1 MTIELKR
8 GDLLGQDTDAIVNT
22 VNCVGVMGKGIAL
35 QFKHKWPENFKAYAR
50 ACKDR
55 AVLPGRMFVFDAGG
69 LVKPHYI
76 INFPTKRDW
85 RERSRIEYI
94 DAGLIDL
101 VRQVEH
107 LGIRSISIPPL
118 GCGNGGLNW
127 STVRDRIM
135 KAFDKL
141 SDVRVL
147 LFEPKGAPPAQEMIS
162 HTTRPR
168 MTAARAAVLKIIS
181 IYREMQYGLSRIE
194 VQKLVYF
201 LEAAGQP
208 LNLAFDKNRY
218 GPYSDKL
225 RHVLKA
231 MDGHYI
237 RGVGD
242 HASEAD
248 IIVIPEALEDAEK
261 FLQIQEEKDTHDRV
275 GRVARLIEGFESP
288 YGMELL
294 ATVHWVVHHEPFV
307 RDLPAAIIAVQ
318 GWNERKRQLL
328 QEQHVAI
335 AWERL
340 RQEGWLAEATNTSDS
355 LER

>member
-8 GDLLGQDTDAIVNT
+8 GDLLREETDAIVNT

-50 ACKDR
+50 ACKDGIVR
-55 AVLPGRMFVFDAGG
+55 PGHMFIFDAGG

-85 RERSRIEYI
+85 REKSKIEYI
-94 DAGLIDL
+94 DAGLRDL
-101 VRQVEH
+101 VHQVER
-107 LGIRSISIPPL
+107 LKIMSLAIPPL

-127 STVRDRIM
+127 NSVRDRI
-135 KAFDKL
+135 
-141 SDVRVL
+141 VRVFEKLPGVTAL
-147 LFEPKGAPPAQEMIS
+147 LFEPVGAPPARKMINR
-162 HTTRPR
+162 TDRPR
-168 MTAARAAVLKIIS
+168 MTAARAAVLRIIS
-181 IYREMQYGLSRIE
+181 VYREMRYGLSRIE

-208 LNLAFDKNRY
+208 LNLSFGKNKY

-248 IIVIPEALEDAEK
+248 IAVIPQALQEAEEFLEVEDEK
-261 FLQIQEEKDTHDRV
+261 ITRERV
-275 GRVARLIEGFESP
+275 ERVAQLIDGFESP

-294 ATVHWVVHHEPFV
+294 ATVHWVAHNEPFAQ
-307 RDLPAAIIAVQ
+307 DLPEAVAAVR
-318 GWNERKRQLL
+318 GWNERKQRLL
-328 QEQHVAI
+328 QEPHIAI
-335 AWERL
+335 AWQRL
-340 RQEGWLAEATNTSDS
+340 KDNGWLAA
-355 LER
+355 